1 MILVSVICPYFK
13 KKRFIDKSIN
23 SVLNQSYINIEVI
36 IVYDDNNLADYN
48 FLLEKYKKNK
58 NIRILKNK
66 KNFGAGV
73 SRNKGIEISNGE
85 YLAFLDADDIWDK
98 KKIEKQLSFMIKNNL
113 QISHTSYE
121 IINDNDQVIG
131 KRLAKNFINYK
142 SLLKSCNIGLSS
154 VMVKKSILKNDL
166 FFPNIKTKEDFVL
179 WLKLLKN
186 NYKIIAYTEYLT
198 KWRKTKNSLSS
209 SIIQK
214 LRDGF
219 KVYNY
224 YMKYNSFKSI
234 YLLIC
239 LSINFLKK
247 ND

>member
-98 KKIEKQLSFMIKNNL
+98 KNRKAIKF
-113 QISHTSYE
+113 Y
-121 IINDNDQVIG
+121 D
-131 KRLAKNFINYK
+131 
-142 SLLKSCNIGLSS
+142 
-154 VMVKKSILKNDL
+154 
-166 FFPNIKTKEDFVL
+166 
-179 WLKLLKN
+179 
-186 NYKIIAYTEYLT
+186 
-198 KWRKTKNSLSS
+198 
-209 SIIQK
+209 
-214 LRDGF
+214 
-219 KVYNY
+219 
-224 YMKYNSFKSI
+224 
-234 YLLIC
+234 
-239 LSINFLKK
+239 
-247 ND
+247 